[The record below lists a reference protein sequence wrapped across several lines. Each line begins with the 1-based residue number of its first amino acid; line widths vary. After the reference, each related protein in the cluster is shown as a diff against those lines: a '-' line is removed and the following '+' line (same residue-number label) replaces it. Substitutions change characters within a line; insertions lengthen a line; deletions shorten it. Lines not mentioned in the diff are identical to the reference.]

1 MTGVRAQLATLAGA
15 TTVAVLLA
23 FLGPLGLLLR
33 NAAQD
38 RAIAEATQQAQSVA
52 GLVAVNPTVTPDL
65 AAANPNSSTKISIF
79 LPDGQVWGAPAAR
92 NAAVDLAATGGA
104 FTVRTPGGVE
114 VLVPVLGH
122 AEGTVVIRAFVADSA
137 LYAGVTRTWVLLAL
151 LGLTLCGLGVALA
164 DRLGRRL
171 TLSVAALAATADRLA
186 SGDLSARVPPSGPA
200 ELRVV
205 GDELNRLAARI
216 AQLLEEARA
225 DAADL
230 AHGLRTPVTVLRLN
244 VESLPDG
251 EERARLA
258 ADVDALS
265 RTVDEVIRGARRPL
279 REGVRTHADLKA
291 VAQERIGFWSALAEE
306 TGRPVTQ
313 QLPAQPV
320 PVRASPEDLSAMLD
334 ALLEN
339 VFTHTPDQAQLRVS
353 VAPLANGGGRL
364 IIEDAGPGLVTQPH
378 EPAMG
383 STGLGL
389 RIARRTAENAGGA
402 ITIDTSPLLGA
413 RVTIDLGPPA

>member
-1 MTGVRAQLATLAGA
+1 VTGVRAQLATLAGA

-52 GLVAVNPTVTPDL
+52 SLVAVNPTVTPDL
-65 AAANPNSSTKISIF
+65 AATNPNSQTKISIF
-79 LPDGQVWGAPAAR
+79 LPDGQVWGTPAAR
-92 NAAVDLAATGGA
+92 NASVDLAAVGGA
-104 FTVRTPGGVE
+104 FTVRTTGGVE

-122 AEGTVVIRAFVADSA
+122 VEGTVVIRAFVPDSA
-137 LYAGVTRTWVLLAL
+137 LHAGVTRTWVLLAL

-171 TLSVAALAATADRLA
+171 TGSVTALAATAERLA
-186 SGDLSARVPPSGPA
+186 SGDLSARVPPSGAA
-200 ELRVV
+200 ELRLV

-216 AQLLEEARA
+216 THLLEEARA

-230 AHGLRTPVTVLRLN
+230 AHRLRTPVTVLRLN
-244 VESLPDG
+244 VESLSDI
-251 EERARLA
+251 EERGRLA

-265 RTVDEVIRGARRPL
+265 RAVDEVIRGARRPL
-279 REGVRTHADLKA
+279 REGARSHADLKA

-306 TGRPVTQ
+306 TGRPVAQ
-313 QLPAQPV
+313 HLPTQPV
-320 PVRASPEDLSAMLD
+320 PVRASPEDLSATLD

-339 VFTHTPDQAQLRVS
+339 VFTHTPDQAQVRIT
-353 VAPLANGGGRL
+353 VAPLAGGGGRL
-364 IIEDAGPGLVTQPH
+364 IVEDAGPGLAVRPD
-378 EPAMG
+378 EPALG

-389 RIARRTAENAGGA
+389 RIARRTAETAGGT
-402 ITIDTSPLLGA
+402 ITIDTGPLRGA
-413 RVTIDLGPPA
+413 RVTIDLGPPD

>member
-52 GLVAVNPTVTPDL
+52 SLVAVNPAVTPDL
-65 AAANPNSSTKISIF
+65 AATNPNSHTKISIF

-92 NAAVDLAATGGA
+92 NAAVDLAAMGGA
-104 FTVRTPGGVE
+104 FTARTQGGVE

-122 AEGTVVIRAFVADSA
+122 AEGTVVIRAFVPDSA
-137 LYAGVTRTWVLLAL
+137 LREGVARTWILLAL
-151 LGLTLCGLGVALA
+151 LGLALCGLGVALA

-171 TLSVAALAATADRLA
+171 TGSVTALAATAERLA
-186 SGDLSARVPPSGPA
+186 SGDLSARVPPSGAA
-200 ELRVV
+200 ELRLV

-265 RTVDEVIRGARRPL
+265 RAVDEVIRGARRPI
-279 REGVRTHADLKA
+279 RDGVRTHADLKA
-291 VAQERIGFWSALAEE
+291 VAQERIDFWSALAEE

-313 QLPAQPV
+313 HLPTQPV
-320 PVRASPEDLSAMLD
+320 PVRASPEDLSATLD

-339 VFTHTPDQAQLRVS
+339 VFTHTPDQAQVRIS
-353 VAPLANGGGRL
+353 VAPLATGGGRL
-364 IIEDAGPGLVTQPH
+364 TIEDAGPGLATQPS

-389 RIARRTAENAGGA
+389 RIARRTAEAAGGT

-413 RVTIDLGPPA
+413 RVTIDLGPPT